1 MMTVIIVKNQGT
13 SKTRLTRYQN
23 LLIKP
28 CTKSGKKQHEL
39 NNFLVKI
46 SSTVATK
53 YLLDFTWVFSKSLAK
68 NLWNNGSNF
77 EDFKIA
83 FMSWK
88 RKKFTNSDGLN
99 NNILEVYEQ
108 IENILKEVFE
118 TDFTNIVVLDCL
130 NVSAISETSY

>member
-1 MMTVIIVKNQGT
+1 
-13 SKTRLTRYQN
+13 
-23 LLIKP
+23 
-28 CTKSGKKQHEL
+28 
-39 NNFLVKI
+39 
-46 SSTVATK
+46 
-53 YLLDFTWVFSKSLAK
+53 
-68 NLWNNGSNF
+68 
-77 EDFKIA
+77 
-83 FMSWK
+83 MSWK

>member
-1 MMTVIIVKNQGT
+1 MV
-13 SKTRLTRYQN
+13 
-23 LLIKP
+23 
-28 CTKSGKKQHEL
+28 
-39 NNFLVKI
+39 
-46 SSTVATK
+46 
-53 YLLDFTWVFSKSLAK
+53 K

-83 FMSWK
+83 FMSCK
-88 RKKFTNSDGLN
+88 RKKSTNSDGLN

-108 IENILKEVFE
+108 IENIFKEVFE